1 MKNRSTPVSGAQAGP
16 SSALRL
22 LDWLWD
28 EAEGLAVLADESP
41 QRRVRA
47 LGLSGGK
54 FTNHPFPWAAQRAE
68 LIEHALERREIKDIW
83 FAPMLYPDWGPDEE
97 RGATQRKHGRALA
110 GRAAWCDSDGTDEWT
125 DAQWDEARAWV
136 RKLRAAVVR
145 SGTGD
150 NFHTYV
156 KLSRAAPPDVIDRI
170 NRQLIALLAGD
181 KGKHDCSSLLRLP
194 GTLNH
199 KHDPPRPVVLE
210 SVPTDFEGWDPDELS
225 AMLPDPVPARKKASG
240 PPAEVRTYDG
250 PGGGTPEGLALL
262 DAACARLAAVEQDR
276 NPAAF
281 RTSAHVGNFVGSGH
295 IDYDHARNQLMN
307 ALIDNSYVAD
317 KGEEAADK
325 TIRYGLARGME
336 NPIAPV
342 RKRDAPP
349 SVEAPGATA
358 NGKPYKI
365 KLRDGA
371 QLILDLIDA
380 VNEGAVPDLYRS
392 GGGLVHLFDVD
403 DDPTMPVGQTRKGTR
418 EVTPTLLGALLA
430 RHVRVYETQTREGAS
445 GKEFEAEHRIQ
456 PELGTR
462 QQVLAGGPWPG
473 VPTLRGVTRI
483 PVLRGDGTIL
493 NAPGYDPASGLYFD
507 PQCDFSDLPTD
518 PSRAQVTAAR
528 SFLLDALLRDFP
540 FVSDADRAN
549 YLAALATP
557 VVRRFLEGGGGVRP
571 TPLLAVNA
579 HAPGSGKTLLT
590 EVIRKVFGGDLTQW
604 KPDEAELGKCIVSA
618 LRDKQGAVYVLDN
631 VEETQAVRSPT
642 LSALL
647 TSGVFT
653 GRVLG
658 QSRNLSLVND
668 LLWAVTGNNLR
679 LEGDNASRSLLV
691 GLDAGVERP
700 DLRTGFKLGDLD
712 TWLESSTNR
721 GRVVRSLLVL
731 ARAWIVAGAPRIET
745 PMRGFSWWASAMAG
759 LLDFHGIGG
768 FLGNTDRT
776 GEADGA
782 RQEREAFL
790 SAWFEQFGDRP
801 MGVRELM
808 GTYTSVGDQW
818 GDAFILI
825 DRSSNR
831 ELSTQVA
838 GIRLRAM
845 VDRPMGGLVL
855 RSMKRGGPNSNT
867 KKPKVY
873 YVEPHKPGGRA

>member
-1 MKNRSTPVSGAQAGP
+1 MKNRSTPVSGAQAEDA
-16 SSALRL
+16 AL
-22 LDWLWD
+22 
-28 EAEGLAVLADESP
+28 
-41 QRRVRA
+41 
-47 LGLSGGK
+47 
-54 FTNHPFPWAAQRAE
+54 HPFRHSWRAYRDAGWPSP
-68 LIEHALERREIKDIW
+68 LPLPPLAKKWPPRGFTGR
-83 FAPMLYPDWGPDEE
+83 
-97 RGATQRKHGRALA
+97 RGATPDSPRL
-110 GRAAWCDSDGTDEWT
+110 AAWATADGPDVN
-125 DAQWDEARAWV
+125 ARSNIGLRMPPTVLGIDMDQYLKGLVRRRGADFV
-136 RKLRAAVVR
+136 AKLARKLGGLPPTWSSTRR
-145 SGTGD
+145 DPGGP
-150 NFHTYV
+150 
-156 KLSRAAPPDVIDRI
+156 SRIKFFRVPPDVEFRGDLGDGSGVEIIWHGYRYAVVWPSVVHEHDDTRTGDLMQYAWFDPAGAIADRI
-170 NRQLIALLAGD
+170 PSPSELA
-181 KGKHDCSSLLRLP
+181 
-194 GTLNH
+194 
-199 KHDPPRPVVLE
+199 
-210 SVPTDFEGWDPDELS
+210 EL
-225 AMLPDPVPARKKASG
+225 
-240 PPAEVRTYDG
+240 PPAWVEYLRAPEQADEPVGQRRECVEPDG
-250 PGGGTPEGLALL
+250 TEAGLALL
-262 DAACARLAAVEQDR
+262 GRACEVIASTPEGDRNKTTNREMYHMARLVAGGELAEDYAKERLTDAALQSGLDPDEVERISDSAFTAAKAKPRQLAPARESAA
-276 NPAAF
+276 P
-281 RTSAHVGNFVGSGH
+281 SG
-295 IDYDHARNQLMN
+295 
-307 ALIDNSYVAD
+307 AD
-317 KGEEAADK
+317 
-325 TIRYGLARGME
+325 
-336 NPIAPV
+336 
-342 RKRDAPP
+342 
-349 SVEAPGATA
+349 S
-358 NGKPYKI
+358 GKPYRI

-430 RHVRVYETQTREGAS
+430 RHVQVYETQTREGAS

-493 NAPGYDPASGLYFD
+493 NAPGYDSASGLYFD

-518 PSRAQVTAAR
+518 PSLAQVAAAR

-590 EVIRKVFGGDLTQW
+590 EIIRRVFGGDLTQW

-855 RSMKRGGPNSNT
+855 RSMKPGGPNSNT